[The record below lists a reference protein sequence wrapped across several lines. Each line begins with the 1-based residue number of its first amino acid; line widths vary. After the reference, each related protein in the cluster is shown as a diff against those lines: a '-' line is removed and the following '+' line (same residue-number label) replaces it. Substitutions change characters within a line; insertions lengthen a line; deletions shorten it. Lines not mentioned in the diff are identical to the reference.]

1 MLSMITS
8 TQLTKLGPKAYLEAR
23 PSMLFKHVVESI
35 LPEEK
40 RSESSNSFFW
50 HTRWLYLCVQ
60 YVCFAWRFQKL
71 AGLHPLIP
79 FKVRQGRCN
88 NTSDLGQ

>member
-23 PSMLFKHVVESI
+23 PSMVLNRYYQKKNGPKVRIHDF
-35 LPEEK
+35 L
-40 RSESSNSFFW
+40 
-50 HTRWLYLCVQ
+50 HTRWLCLCVQ
-60 YVCFAWRFQKL
+60 YVCFAWLFQKL

>member
-40 RSESSNSFFW
+40 RSESSNSFFGI
-50 HTRWLYLCVQ
+50 RGGCIFVSNMFALPGVSKSWLVYI
-60 YVCFAWRFQKL
+60 
-71 AGLHPLIP
+71 H
-79 FKVRQGRCN
+79 
-88 NTSDLGQ
+88 